1 MSAPVVAVAGPTA
14 RCMLAL
20 ASARCYPLSSASL
33 RVAPRRPRSS
43 SRSVTVTTMSSFH
56 DFVAKDINGADV
68 KFSDMKGKVVRAQ
81 S

>member
-43 SRSVTVTTMSSFH
+43 SRSVTTMSSFH

-68 KFSDMKGKVVRAQ
+68 KFSDLKGKVVRAQ